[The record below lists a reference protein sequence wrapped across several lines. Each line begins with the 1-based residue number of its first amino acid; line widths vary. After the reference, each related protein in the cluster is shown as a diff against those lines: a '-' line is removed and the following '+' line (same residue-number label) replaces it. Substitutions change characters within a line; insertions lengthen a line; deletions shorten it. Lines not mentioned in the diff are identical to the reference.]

1 VYFLYG
7 LFEFIKDSDSEDG
20 REKGKRHMLWGL
32 IGLSIMV
39 SVFFIM
45 KVVLGTIGIDQNQI
59 NVQTGEVNIQNNGN

>member
-1 VYFLYG
+1 
-7 LFEFIKDSDSEDG
+7 
-20 REKGKRHMLWGL
+20 MLWGL